1 MGHSKVNRTH
11 LYEKIFYSILAVFL
25 TIFSVILY
33 NKENSNLFF
42 KGIAGVIF
50 IIIVF
55 YAYQVIKN
63 TDYLIQIA
71 LSIFF
76 TGILIMNFID
86 IFLQSL
92 QSSTLFLNFIE
103 KLAKKLIKLFISI
116 IVKLIKYFLDIIV
129 KLLKYFLDIIIKLL
143 KSFKHVIV
151 TYKRY
156 TLIMLV
162 LLCSLIYFINYNEFQ
177 NHIIYLINSIL
188 VFIFILSILRYKKPI
203 LILIITG
210 FLVSII
216 SYLLGLVQST
226 DFPIAAWIFLF
237 GLVFAIIE
245 NIEKFINLDKYYSKN
260 NASIKNDEII
270 KRNKVILNFIIGLFF
285 VVSYITF
292 KSINIPYALE
302 KTKLDQLD
310 MNIAVGL
317 LLIITNEILIIIY
330 LFIFSKLIQKISKH
344 SKAYDNQEAI
354 GLFYSILTFGIKKEV
369 ELKVVDEI
377 AIGND
382 DIDQVN
388 PKVFIENIK
397 EIPRDIHIL
406 LSKAEDVSIIRKLF
420 PKKDVPTIRK
430 LLVIYP
436 NKKVYSCEI
445 SISKN
450 IAKRISEVKLE
461 DTINK

>member
-1 MGHSKVNRTH
+1 MKDSKVKRNH

-33 NKENSNLFF
+33 NKGNSNLIF
-42 KGIAGVIF
+42 KVIAGVIF

-55 YAYQVIKN
+55 YALSKLYQVIKN

-76 TGILIMNFID
+76 TGILIINFID
-86 IFLQSL
+86 IFLQSF
-92 QSSTLFLNFIE
+92 QSFTLFLNFIE
-103 KLAKKLIKLFISI
+103 KLAKKLMKSFLAI
-116 IVKLIKYFLDIIV
+116 IVKLIK
-129 KLLKYFLDIIIKLL
+129 
-143 KSFKHVIV
+143 SFIHVIV

-156 TLIMLV
+156 ILIMLV
-162 LLCSLIYFINYNEFQ
+162 LLSSLIYFINYNEFQ
-177 NHIIYLINSIL
+177 NDIINSML
-188 VFIFILSILRYKKPI
+188 VFIFILSILRYRQPI
-203 LILIITG
+203 LIFIITG

-245 NIEKFINLDKYYSKN
+245 NIEKFVNLDKYYSKD

-292 KSINIPYALE
+292 KSINIPYVIE
-302 KTKLDQLD
+302 KTKLNQLD
-310 MNIAVGL
+310 MNITVGF

-330 LFIFSKLIQKISKH
+330 LFILSKLLQKISKH
-344 SKAYDNQEAI
+344 SKAYDNQEAV
-354 GLFYSILTFGIKKEV
+354 GLFYSILIFGIKNDVKP
-369 ELKVVDEI
+369 KIIDEI
-377 AIGND
+377 AIGNH
-382 DIDQVN
+382 DINQIN
-388 PKVFIENIK
+388 PEVFIDNIR
-397 EIPRDIHIL
+397 EIPKDIHII
-406 LSKAEDVSIIRKLF
+406 LSKVE
-420 PKKDVPTIRK
+420 DVPTIRK
-430 LLVIYP
+430 LIIIYP
-436 NKKVYSCEI
+436 NKKVYSCKL

-450 IAKRISEVKLE
+450 IVKRISEVKSE
-461 DTINK
+461 NTVNKQKE

>member
-1 MGHSKVNRTH
+1 MDNSKVKRNH

-33 NKENSNLFF
+33 NKENSNLIF
-42 KGIAGVIF
+42 KVIAGVIF

-55 YAYQVIKN
+55 YALSKLYQVIKN

-76 TGILIMNFID
+76 TGILIINFID
-86 IFLQSL
+86 IFLQPF
-92 QSSTLFLNFIE
+92 QSFTLFLNFIE

-116 IVKLIKYFLDIIV
+116 IVKLIKSFLDIIV
-129 KLLKYFLDIIIKLL
+129 KLI
-143 KSFKHVIV
+143 KSFIYVIV

-156 TLIMLV
+156 ILIMLV
-162 LLCSLIYFINYNEFQ
+162 LLSSLIYFINYNEFQ
-177 NHIIYLINSIL
+177 NDIINSIL
-188 VFIFILSILRYKKPI
+188 IFIFILSILRYKKPI
-203 LILIITG
+203 LIFIITG

-245 NIEKFINLDKYYSKN
+245 NIEKFINLDKYYSKDN
-260 NASIKNDEII
+260 TSIKNDEII

-292 KSINIPYALE
+292 KSINIPYVIE

-310 MNIAVGL
+310 MNITVGF

-330 LFIFSKLIQKISKH
+330 LFILSKLLQKISKH
-344 SKAYDNQEAI
+344 SKAYDNQEAV
-354 GLFYSILTFGIKKEV
+354 GLFYSILTFGIKNDVKP
-369 ELKVVDEI
+369 KVIDKI
-377 AIGND
+377 AIGNH

-388 PKVFIENIK
+388 PEVFIENIR
-397 EIPRDIHIL
+397 EIPKNIHIL
-406 LSKAEDVSIIRKLF
+406 LSKSE
-420 PKKDVPTIRK
+420 DVPTIKK

-436 NKKVYSCEI
+436 NKEVYSCKF

-450 IAKRISEVKLE
+450 IVKRISEVELI
-461 DTINK
+461 DTVNN